1 MKKTT
6 FALMFVILSG
16 TTLWA
21 QSNDEKAVEVAVESL
36 RKAMVDGNEPLLKG
50 ITAKD
55 LTYGHSSGLME
66 DQNAFV
72 TALASGKSDF
82 VSIEL
87 KEQTITVLGDIA
99 LVRHKLFGDSN
110 SGGKPSEV
118 KLGVLLVW
126 QKQQGKWRL
135 LARQAYKL

>member
-1 MKKTT
+1 
-6 FALMFVILSG
+6 
-16 TTLWA
+16 
-21 QSNDEKAVEVAVESL
+21 
-36 RKAMVDGNEPLLKG
+36 
-50 ITAKD
+50 
-55 LTYGHSSGLME
+55 
-66 DQNAFV
+66 
-72 TALASGKSDF
+72 
-82 VSIEL
+82 
-87 KEQTITVLGDIA
+87 VLGDIA